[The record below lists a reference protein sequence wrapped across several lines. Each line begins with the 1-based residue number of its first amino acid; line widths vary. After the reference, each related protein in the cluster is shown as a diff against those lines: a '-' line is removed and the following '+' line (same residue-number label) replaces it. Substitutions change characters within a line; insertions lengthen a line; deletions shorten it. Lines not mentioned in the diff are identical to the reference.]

1 MREEKKRLNKIKFK
15 DSKIHRRRSRG
26 RRKRRRRICRR
37 SGANLNPFS
46 FFIR

>member
-1 MREEKKRLNKIKFK
+1 MKEEKKRLNKIKFK

-26 RRKRRRRICRR
+26 RRRRICRR